1 MTPAILP
8 GPRTCLRG
16 IVRLPPSKSLTNR
29 ALVAA
34 AAAGGGTVV
43 APLDCDDTRV
53 LARALGEAGWQIDWN
68 SDIRVGERRIPAHRV
83 ALDLA
88 DSGTGARLILGLLA
102 ASPGRCIIDGSR
114 RLRER
119 PLRQL
124 LTPLSELG
132 AVVRSTGGR
141 LPVEVDGRTLDG
153 GAVVVRPEVSSQF
166 VSSLLM
172 AAPLMRFGLRVT
184 IDGQLPSA
192 PYLDLTKDV
201 LHAFGARVEAAVDRR
216 QWRVWPGRLEP
227 TRYPVEGD
235 WSAAAFFAA
244 AAAVT
249 GGTVE
254 LGPLDC
260 ASRQGDRAVLD
271 ILARGGLS
279 FEQQLG
285 GFVRISGPVHET
297 LQADLVACPD
307 LFPALA
313 VVCAAGR
320 PGSKL
325 CGLDYLRHKESDR
338 LALMADNLHRL
349 GARVRVDGTTFEVEK
364 TMTRVPGMPRRVTAG
379 GDHRIAMAMAV
390 AALVAG
396 PLELDDTGC
405 VAKSF
410 PEFWERWSGVTEEGA
425 EGAV

>member
-8 GPRTCLRG
+8 GPLTGLRG

-53 LARALGEAGWQIDWN
+53 LARALGGAGWQIDWN
-68 SDIRVGERRIPAHRV
+68 SDIGVGERKIPAHRV

-88 DSGTGARLILGLLA
+88 DSGTGARLIVGLLA

-132 AVVRSTGGR
+132 AVVLSTGGR

-153 GAVVVRPEVSSQF
+153 GAVAVRPEVSSQF

-172 AAPLMRFGLRVT
+172 AAPLMRSGLQVT

-201 LHAFGARVEAAVDRR
+201 LHAFGAQVEAAADRR
-216 QWRVWPGRLEP
+216 QWRVWPGGLQP
-227 TRYPVEGD
+227 TRYLVEGD

-244 AAAVT
+244 AAAVA

-260 ASRQGDRAVLD
+260 TSRQGDRAVLD
-271 ILARGGLS
+271 ILAGGGLS
-279 FEQQLG
+279 YEQQPG
-285 GFVRISGPVHET
+285 GLVRISGPVHEK
-297 LQADLVACPD
+297 LEADLVACPD

-313 VVCAAGR
+313 VVCAAGS

-325 CGLDYLRHKESDR
+325 SGLDHLRHKESDR
-338 LALMADNLHRL
+338 LALMTENLRRL
-349 GARVRVDGTTFEVEK
+349 GAGLRVDGTTFGVET
-364 TMTRVPGMPRRVTAG
+364 TMTRVPGAPRRVTAG

-396 PLELDDTGC
+396 PLELDDPGC

-410 PEFWERWSGVTEEGA
+410 PEFWKTWSVVTGEGA

>member
-1 MTPAILP
+1 MTPSVLP
-8 GPRTCLRG
+8 GPRNNLCG
-16 IVRLPPSKSLTNR
+16 IVHLPPSKSLTNR

-43 APLDCDDTRV
+43 SPLDCDDTRV
-53 LARALGEAGWQIDWN
+53 LARALEAAGWQIDWDG
-68 SDIRVGERRIPAHRV
+68 DIRVGERRIPGHWV
-83 ALDLA
+83 GLDLA

-102 ASPGRCIIDGSR
+102 ASPGTCIIDGSR

-124 LTPLSELG
+124 VMPLCELG
-132 AVVRSTGGR
+132 AIVRTNGGH
-141 LPVEVDGRTLDG
+141 LPVEVEGRTLDG
-153 GAVVVRPEVSSQF
+153 GAVAVRPEVSSQF

-172 AAPLMRFGLRVT
+172 AGPLMRSGLRVT
-184 IDGQLPSA
+184 VEGQLPSA
-192 PYLDLTKDV
+192 PYLDLTEDV
-201 LHAFGARVEAAVDRR
+201 LCAFGARVEAAADRR
-216 QWRVWPGRLEP
+216 HWRVWPGGLEP
-227 TRYPVEGD
+227 TLYPVEGD

-244 AAAVT
+244 AAAVA

-260 ASRQGDRAVLD
+260 ASRQGDRAVLH
-271 ILARGGLS
+271 ILADGGLS
-279 FEQQLG
+279 IHQKPG
-285 GFVRISGPVHET
+285 NVVRVSGPVQEP
-297 LQADLVACPD
+297 LRADLAACPD

-313 VVCAAGR
+313 VVCAAVR

-325 CGLDYLRHKESDR
+325 SGLDHLRHKESDR

-364 TMTRVPGMPRRVTAG
+364 TMTRVPGAPRRVSAG
-379 GDHRIAMAMAV
+379 ADHRIAMAMAV

-396 PLELDDTGC
+396 PLELDEPSC

-410 PEFWERWSGVTEEGA
+410 PEFWETWDVFAGGAGEGA
-425 EGAV
+425 G